1 MFSKK
6 GEASSMRPTDFDAI
20 IGRNTVLEGT
30 LKSSGSV
37 RVDGE
42 MLGNITTDGEVII
55 GQEAKTEGDIKSS
68 NIEISGSVEGNID
81 SDGCLKIY
89 ETGSLF
95 GNIEVKSFVIEEGG
109 VFEGMCHI
117 NTSGMK
123 RPSDSKPK
131 ETHNKK
137 DHKIKRMLQIR
148 RTIPTN
154 KK

>member
-1 MFSKK
+1 
-6 GEASSMRPTDFDAI
+6 MRPTDFDAI

-131 ETHNKK
+131 EPTTKK
-137 DHKIKRMLQIR
+137 DHKNQKECSRSEEQSQPTKSRIIKYI
-148 RTIPTN
+148 
-154 KK
+154 